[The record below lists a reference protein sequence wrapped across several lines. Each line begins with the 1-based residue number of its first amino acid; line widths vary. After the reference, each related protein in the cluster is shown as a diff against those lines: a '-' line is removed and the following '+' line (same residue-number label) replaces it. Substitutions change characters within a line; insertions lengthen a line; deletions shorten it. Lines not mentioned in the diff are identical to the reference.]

1 MTTVERLFDGPLDI
15 VGDVHGQ
22 LDALR
27 DLVGQL
33 NYAPDGSHPDGRKL
47 VFVGDL
53 VDRGP
58 DSPGVVER
66 VMNMVNAGNA
76 QCILGNHEL
85 NIVRDS
91 RKLDNHWFFNECTS
105 SENEQPTPSVQQKE
119 IIRCFFKELPLA
131 LERDDLRIIHACW
144 HCESI
149 ARLERRSDVSSDIG
163 NEYRR
168 FRSEADRDLKSSGVL
183 ERYRKEQELFGEYVR
198 YGHNDPGDHW
208 QQPRLLEGYAAVN
221 EARQMGNPI
230 AVLTS
235 GQERAATK
243 TYPAGGKFRFVD
255 RVAWWNNYRDEQA
268 VIIGHYW
275 RLYNFEIVK
284 RPRASGIDVFE
295 GTKPDQWLGPR
306 KNVYCVDFSVGGR
319 GKDFSSDVCRLAAV
333 RWPEATVMFD
343 NGAEMATDYVDHS

>member
-131 LERDDLRIIHACW
+131 LERDDLRIVHACW
-144 HCESI
+144 HRESI
-149 ARLERRSDVSSDIG
+149 ALLERRSDVSSDIG

-168 FRSEADRDLKSSGVL
+168 FRSEADRDLKSSGVF
-183 ERYRKEQELFGEYVR
+183 ERYR
-198 YGHNDPGDHW
+198 
-208 QQPRLLEGYAAVN
+208 
-221 EARQMGNPI
+221 
-230 AVLTS
+230 
-235 GQERAATK
+235 
-243 TYPAGGKFRFVD
+243 
-255 RVAWWNNYRDEQA
+255 
-268 VIIGHYW
+268 
-275 RLYNFEIVK
+275 
-284 RPRASGIDVFE
+284 
-295 GTKPDQWLGPR
+295 
-306 KNVYCVDFSVGGR
+306 
-319 GKDFSSDVCRLAAV
+319 
-333 RWPEATVMFD
+333 
-343 NGAEMATDYVDHS
+343 